1 MAGPGSGVLGGS
13 KPQSRPSAF
22 DNTRDARPR
31 FPVGAAHLST
41 HLPHRPFESPSPLS
55 DAPVPVPLP
64 VPLTVP
70 VPVPAPV
77 PAPVPVP
84 VPARSHPVPVPIL
97 APAPAPEPGFRAL
110 PLPPQPNRIG
120 IMKRLPIFV
129 LPTVLFPGSLLPL
142 HVFEPRYRQMA
153 ARCLETDRRFGV
165 LYHDPDESGPFELRE
180 GAVGCEA
187 EILKFEP
194 LQDGR
199 SLVLTA
205 GLERFRVIDGIESET
220 LYTEALVEYLDDAA
234 PPLDIRELRRIT
246 LDRFESALR
255 RAGRDRQSVPDI
267 DEQRDVS
274 FQIAQNFRI
283 ALSWQQRLLEI
294 PSEVMRLQEIE
305 HALEQA

>member
-1 MAGPGSGVLGGS
+1 MPCGLRTSCGI
-13 KPQSRPSAF
+13 PSA
-22 DNTRDARPR
+22 RLIASPGGPR
-31 FPVGAAHLST
+31 
-41 HLPHRPFESPSPLS
+41 
-55 DAPVPVPLP
+55 
-64 VPLTVP
+64 
-70 VPVPAPV
+70 
-77 PAPVPVP
+77 
-84 VPARSHPVPVPIL
+84 
-97 APAPAPEPGFRAL
+97 
-110 PLPPQPNRIG
+110 QNRG
-120 IMKRLPIFV
+120 MKRLPIFV

-180 GAVGCEA
+180 GTVGCEA

-199 SLVLTA
+199 SLMLTA
-205 GLERFRVIDGIESET
+205 GLERFRVIDGIESPA

-234 PPLDIRELRRIT
+234 PPVDIRELRRIT
-246 LDRFESALR
+246 LARFDAALR
-255 RAGRDRQSVPDI
+255 RAGRDRESVPAI

-294 PSEVMRLQEIE
+294 PSEALRLQEIE